1 MVVGVMG
8 VSSALRGLARRLL
21 GVTRTTTYY
30 LPWLVRPP
38 VGCLLLV
45 NNIESRF
52 KSEFNRGPFPVA
64 ITQYGADGRIAR
76 HYEVML
82 ADPSDT
88 ADLELQAAPGGVGV
102 LTVSGDWIFSG
113 SYALLTDGRT
123 YSGTHGRQEYWDA
136 YPWPARALQSVL
148 GALLAPVGRTV
159 PAFTRHQYGF
169 VGPESRSYFL
179 LMNLSNVT
187 NRLRA
192 SADGRAALV
201 TLPPHGACL
210 FDVRR
215 IAPPPADRTT
225 SRHVRLE
232 GNARFNLYVVGAGPK
247 DLDGALSLMHV
258 K

>member
-1 MVVGVMG
+1 MTA
-8 VSSALRGLARRLL
+8 ALRRLARRLL
-21 GVTRTTTYY
+21 GVTRTSTYY

-38 VGCLLLV
+38 VGCIVLI

-52 KSEFNRGPFPVA
+52 KSDFNRGPFPVA
-64 ITQYGADGRIAR
+64 ITQYGADGRVAR
-76 HYEVML
+76 RYEVTL
-82 ADPSDT
+82 ADSGDT
-88 ADLELQAAPGGVGV
+88 ADLELAAAPGGVGV
-102 LTVSGDWIFSG
+102 LTVTGERIFSG

-123 YSGTHGRQEYWDA
+123 YSGTHGRQEFWDA
-136 YPWPARALQSVL
+136 YPWPARALL
-148 GALLAPVGRTV
+148 GIAGALLAPLGRTV
-159 PAFTRHQYGF
+159 PAFTRHQYAF
-169 VGPESRSYFL
+169 VGPEARSYFL

-187 NRLRA
+187 NRLRV
-192 SADGRAALV
+192 SADGDGRRGRAALV

-210 FDVRR
+210 FDLRR
-215 IAPPPADRTT
+215 IAAPAGDRVT

>member
-1 MVVGVMG
+1 MTAG
-8 VSSALRGLARRLL
+8 LRGLARRLL
-21 GVTRTTTYY
+21 GVTRTSTYY

-38 VGCLLLV
+38 VGCILLV

-52 KSEFNRGPFPVA
+52 KSEFNRGPFPVT

-76 HYEVML
+76 RYEVSL
-82 ADPSDT
+82 ADSGDT
-88 ADLELQAAPGGVGV
+88 ADLELQTAPGGVGV
-102 LTVSGDWIFSG
+102 LTVRGERILSG

-123 YSGTHGRQEYWDA
+123 YSGTHGRQENWDA
-136 YPWPARALQSVL
+136 YPWPARALLAVL
-148 GALLAPVGRTV
+148 GTLLAPLRRTV
-159 PAFTRHQYGF
+159 PAFTLHQYGF
-169 VGPESRSYFL
+169 VGPDSRSYFL

-192 SADGRAALV
+192 SANGDGRRGRVALL
-201 TLPPHGACL
+201 TLPPHGTCL

-215 IAPPPADRTT
+215 IAPPRAERTV
-225 SRHVRLE
+225 SLHMRLE